1 MALNHSVARIT
12 PPVTIPTMQ
21 PLTNWRPLLP
31 ETLDAVASILSSVSQ
46 SMDPA
51 AHSVTLYDERDGR
64 EQANCRFAARA
75 ALRWC
80 FPMVR
85 HEAELRAR
93 ADVAEMLYGQPFYR
107 LTSDQQRQVVHVAG
121 VATRAFVAHME
132 GITRDMLPS
141 ERAEMSVPGE
151 RFGR

>member
-1 MALNHSVARIT
+1 MAIQSIARIV
-12 PPVTIPTMQ
+12 PPVTHPVLHSMT
-21 PLTNWRPLLP
+21 TWRPLEP
-31 ETLDAVASILSSVSQ
+31 ETLTALASIISSVSQ

-51 AHSVTLYDERDGR
+51 AHSVVLYDDREGRD
-64 EQANCRFAARA
+64 QANCRFAARA

-80 FPMVR
+80 FPLVR

-93 ADVAEMLYGQPFYR
+93 ADVAEMLFSLPFHR
-107 LTSDQQRQVVHVAG
+107 LTSDQQRQVIHVAG
-121 VATRAFVAHME
+121 AATRAFVAHME

-141 ERAEMSVPGE
+141 EREELSVRGE

>member
-1 MALNHSVARIT
+1 MAIQSIARIV
-12 PPVTIPTMQ
+12 PPVTIPVLHSM
-21 PLTNWRPLLP
+21 TNWRPLEP
-31 ETLDAVASILSSVSQ
+31 ETLTALASIISSISQ

-51 AHSVTLYDERDGR
+51 AHSVVLYDDR
-64 EQANCRFAARA
+64 EGKDQANCRFAART

-80 FPMVR
+80 FAHVR

-93 ADVAEMLYGQPFYR
+93 ADVAELLYSLPFYR
-107 LTSDQQRQVVHVAG
+107 LTSDQQRQVIHVAG